1 MAASNSLYINATA
14 LAELTAG
21 RRPKWTSEDLTSA
34 STFPSSIASGVDME
48 DAVRCLW
55 RVMPRADPAKRVAYV
70 TPGVLDAASTYRVTV
85 GGVNCD
91 AAGSATLATLLTNIA
106 AAINS
111 GASATVTASVVDFDG
126 NGTNDSVKLV
136 GVANADWSFAAS
148 IVSGTGTWSLKQ
160 ADASSCNVRFWA
172 LPEGYDADTT
182 PSTWAM
188 IANFPVAVTYRGMV
202 DEIKSA
208 GISRLFAE
216 VTDLAGHG
224 SDGSGITYSVETNI
238 GPCVR
243 ETVDR

>member
-1 MAASNSLYINATA
+1 VASSNSLYINATA

-21 RRPKWTSEDLTSA
+21 RVPKWTSEVLTSA
-34 STFPSSIASGVDME
+34 SVFPSSIAGGVDME
-48 DAVRCLW
+48 ESVRCLW
-55 RVMPRADPAKRVAYV
+55 RVLPRGLPSARVAYV

-91 AAGSATLATLLTNIA
+91 YSGSATLATVLAGIA

-111 GASATVTASVVDFDG
+111 AASATVTASVVDLSGD
-126 NGTNDSVKLV
+126 GTNDSVKLV

-148 IVSGTGTWSLKQ
+148 IVSGTGTWSLKK
-160 ADASSCNVRFWA
+160 ADASSCNVRLWA
-172 LPEGYDADTT
+172 LPEGYDPDTT
-182 PSTWAM
+182 PPTWAL
-188 IANFPVAVTYRGMV
+188 IANFPVAVTFRGMV

-208 GISRLFAE
+208 GISRLYAE
-216 VTDLAGHG
+216 VTDIAGHG
-224 SDGSGITYSVETNI
+224 SDGSGITYMVETNI

>member
-21 RRPKWTSEDLTSA
+21 RVPKWTSEVLDEASA
-34 STFPSSIASGVDME
+34 FPSSIAGGVDME
-48 DAVRCLW
+48 DSVRCLW
-55 RVMPRADPAKRVAYV
+55 RVMPRGLPTARIAYV

-91 AAGSATLATLLTNIA
+91 GAGSATLATVLTNIA

-111 GASATVTASVVDFDG
+111 GASATVTASVVDLDG
-126 NGTNDSVKLV
+126 DTVNDSVKLV
-136 GVANADWSFAAS
+136 GVANADWSFAAT

-160 ADASSCNVRFWA
+160 ADASSCNVRLWA

-182 PSTWAM
+182 PPTWAM

-208 GISRLFAE
+208 GISRLYAE
-216 VTDLAGHG
+216 VTDLAGHA
-224 SDGSGITYSVETNI
+224 SDGSGITYTVETNI